1 MIIFNFFLTTMS
13 YTKDQL
19 ILMLKSERD
28 KERSKGHF
36 VSVREFN
43 KQIVSIKNGTDKTF
57 QTAV

>member
-1 MIIFNFFLTTMS
+1 MKS
-13 YTKDQL
+13 YSKDQL
-19 ILMLKSERD
+19 ILMLEAERD
-28 KERSKGHF
+28 KETERGHH